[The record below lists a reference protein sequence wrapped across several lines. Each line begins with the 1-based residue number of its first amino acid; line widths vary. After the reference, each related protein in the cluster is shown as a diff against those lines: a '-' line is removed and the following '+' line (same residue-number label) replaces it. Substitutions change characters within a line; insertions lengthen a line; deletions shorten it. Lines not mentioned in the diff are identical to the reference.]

1 MLIIY
6 VPYLLGYKAGSTLDL
21 VANAAVVDDAID
33 LYQII
38 RKMVLHWQQQKC
50 CSFVIMKQIKK
61 LQQIEFVE
69 RVDAAS

>member
-38 RKMVLHWQQQKC
+38 RKNG
-50 CSFVIMKQIKK
+50 
-61 LQQIEFVE
+61 
-69 RVDAAS
+69 AALATTNPVALP